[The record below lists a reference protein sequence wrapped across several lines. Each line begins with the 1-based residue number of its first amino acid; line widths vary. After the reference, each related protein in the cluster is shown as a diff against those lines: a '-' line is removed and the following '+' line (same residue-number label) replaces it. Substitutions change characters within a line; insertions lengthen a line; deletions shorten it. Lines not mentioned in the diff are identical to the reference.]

1 MFENDYILR
10 LIHEMIRALIK
21 LALNIDMDKQDELIL
36 PDVFENDEF
45 RRIMELVD
53 EGKINTAENM
63 LYDYLDVQQ
72 PDTFKMALVFY
83 DHLNEMDDTA
93 LAAADF
99 SRDEVKDGL
108 IRAMDMFGYGEM
120 ADTFLLL

>member
-21 LALNIDMDKQDELIL
+21 LALNIDTDEKDPLIL

-45 RRIMELVD
+45 KRIMDLVD
-53 EGKINTAENM
+53 DGKINEAENL
-63 LYDYLDVQQ
+63 LYDYLNADR

-83 DHLNEMDDTA
+83 DHLNEMDDAA
-93 LAAADF
+93 LTAADF
-99 SRDEVKDGL
+99 SREEVRDGL
-108 IRAMDMFGYGEM
+108 CRAMDMFGYGEM
-120 ADTFLLL
+120 AGTFLLL

>member
-21 LALNIDMDKQDELIL
+21 LALNIDTDETDPLIL

-45 RRIMELVD
+45 KRIMNLVD
-53 EGKINTAENM
+53 EGKINEAENL
-63 LYDYLDVQQ
+63 LYDYLDTDQ

-83 DHLNEMDDTA
+83 DHLNEMDDAA
-93 LAAADF
+93 LAAAGF
-99 SRDEVKDGL
+99 SRDEIKDGL
-108 IRAMDMFGYGEM
+108 CHAMDMFGYGEM